1 MEVTP
6 LCLYFSNCFTLHKQ
20 YSSMYAFIYIYM
32 HIKAYNI
39 LYIML
44 ERFWN
49 GLMRNEQKVG
59 WSGYPLDCYDYYSTC
74 SAKILQITKVN
85 LEKCE
90 DENAVQT
97 SRSELSAASLAS

>member
-1 MEVTP
+1 
-6 LCLYFSNCFTLHKQ
+6 
-20 YSSMYAFIYIYM
+20 
-32 HIKAYNI
+32 
-39 LYIML
+39 ML